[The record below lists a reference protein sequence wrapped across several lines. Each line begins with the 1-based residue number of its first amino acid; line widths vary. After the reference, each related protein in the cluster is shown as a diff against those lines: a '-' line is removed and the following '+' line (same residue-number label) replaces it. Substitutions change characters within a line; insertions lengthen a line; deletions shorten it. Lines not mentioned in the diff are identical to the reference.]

1 MNDNPPPKST
11 ASNWRNWLLLAAG
24 AGGVLAPDLS
34 NLDILLGR
42 HDLGW
47 ILNLIHVLGG
57 ITLLAAGWSRLRAW
71 LPASKLWNRILFAT
85 GVVNV
90 IVPDLTGLAAW
101 LSGLHIG
108 WLTHVAHGL
117 GGIALFASNW
127 DKIAGKITE
136 QLPRDRE
143 DRD

>member
-11 ASNWRNWLLLAAG
+11 ASN
-24 AGGVLAPDLS
+24 
-34 NLDILLGR
+34 
-42 HDLGW
+42 
-47 ILNLIHVLGG
+47 
-57 ITLLAAGWSRLRAW
+57 
-71 LPASKLWNRILFAT
+71 
-85 GVVNV
+85 
-90 IVPDLTGLAAW
+90 W